1 MPLPPNEAE
10 ILRYLGKQNKTATAG
25 NVVRDLG
32 INRSAVR
39 KALHGLAENKLASV
53 DRGTWP
59 ASWSITDIG
68 AALLAAA
75 TEREPK

>member
-1 MPLPPNEAE
+1 MPLSPNEAE
-10 ILRYLGKQNKTATAG
+10 ILRYLGKNKTATAG
-25 NVVRDLG
+25 NVTRDLG

-53 DRGTWP
+53 DRGTFP

-68 AALLAAA
+68 AAVLAAA
-75 TEREPK
+75 AERGPE